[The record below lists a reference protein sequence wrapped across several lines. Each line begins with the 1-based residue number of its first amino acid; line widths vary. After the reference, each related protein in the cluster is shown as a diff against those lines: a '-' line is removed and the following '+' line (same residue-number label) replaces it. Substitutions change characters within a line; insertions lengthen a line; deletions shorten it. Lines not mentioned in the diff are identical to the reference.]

1 MPRIFGVA
9 DRHLRGS
16 RTRWSLVLPPGAS
29 SSSSGSQSE
38 FFPTPPERERML
50 RSAIRAQSN
59 VRQKVL
65 NGQLGIAHHVLDALV
80 PEIRLEG
87 TGVVAIF

>member
-1 MPRIFGVA
+1 
-9 DRHLRGS
+9 
-16 RTRWSLVLPPGAS
+16 
-29 SSSSGSQSE
+29 
-38 FFPTPPERERML
+38 ML

-59 VRQKVL
+59 VRQNFL